1 MLTTPPGTSDVA
13 SASASSIA
21 ASGCVS
27 DATTTTALPPVSA
40 GAIRVTSPSSGGSS
54 GASVAT
60 TPVGSGTVKLKYGPA
75 TGFDEPITC
84 ANLSAQPAYQT
95 TRSTERSTSSRPLQS
110 SANSAVRASNI
121 SAVRYSTWPR
131 LYAVIAAHF
140 GNAARA
146 ARTASR
152 ASLREARATFCPS
165 ASYVRPDSL
174 RGNAPPMNSLYVFLT
189 GSRAITSAAE
199 RLALVQLQIRL
210 EPVPAALAAEAR
222 LLVAAERRG
231 RIEAVVGIRPDHA
244 RAHALSHPE
253 DARSLLRPDAG
264 AEPVR
269 RVVRLLDRL
278 VRRPECQD
286 RQHRAE
292 DLLLR
297 DPVALRDVGEHRR
310 REPVPLLRQP
320 ARGLI
325 DLGALLLAGRDELL
339 DLLEL
344 LLRVDRADVRVLVE
358 RVADAQRREPALQ
371 LVDDRLV
378 DRFLDE
384 QARAGAAH
392 MALVEVDAVDDALDR
407 LVERGVVEDDV
418 RSLAAELERQLLAG
432 PGQLALNRLPDLGRA
447 GERDLVDAAGG
458 HDRGA
463 RAPVAGDDVDDAG
476 RKLGLPQH
484 IAEEQRRER
493 RRLGRLEND
502 RVPGGQCGRDLPREH
517 QQREVPRDDLP
528 RDADRAWTLIRERVL
543 ELVRPAGVVEEVRS
557 RERQVDVSGFL
568 DRLAAVQGLEH
579 RELARAFLEDPR
591 DPEQVLRA
599 FRRRHARPAV
609 VERSAR
615 RRDRLLDLRGRR
627 LADLGERLL
636 GRRADRRVRL
646 RRVDPLAADEMAV
659 ALGKR
664 DDVASLRRRRVRP
677 VLRYERAVACVLE
690 VSQE

>member
-1 MLTTPPGTSDVA
+1 MAWLNLIAPKSYWPIGCRTVFSSRKAAMSHGLCVSGRPRTTRFTLSAAARSKSEDSPSAPVTSRALTSMCDASHGASSERRPVRRFTAPPGTSDVA

-21 ASGCVS
+21 ASGLVS
-27 DATTTTALPPVSA
+27 EATAITAFPPVSA
-40 GAIRVTSPSSGGSS
+40 GSTRDTRPSNGGSS
-54 GASVAT
+54 GASTAT
-60 TPVGSGTVKLKYGPA
+60 TPVGSGTVKLSYAPP
-75 TGFDEPITC
+75 TGFDEPSTG
-84 ANLSAQPAYQT
+84 ASLSAQPAYQT
-95 TRSTERSTSSRPLQS
+95 MRSTLRSTSSRPLHS
-110 SANSAVRASNI
+110 SANSDVRASTI
-121 SAVRYSTWPR
+121 SASRYRTWPR
-131 LYAVIAAHF
+131 LYAVAAPQPSC
-140 GNAARA
+140 AARA

-152 ASLREARATFCPS
+152 TSLRDARATFCPS

-244 RAHALSHPE
+244 RAQALSHPE

-320 ARGLI
+320 AGRLI
-325 DLGALLLAGRDELL
+325 DLGALLLAGGNELP

-344 LLRVDRADVRVLVE
+344 LLRVDRADVGVLVE
-358 RVADAQRREPALQ
+358 WVADAQRRETALE

-392 MALVEVDAVDDALDR
+392 VPLVEVDAVDDALDR

-432 PGQLALNRLPDLGRA
+432 PGQLALNRL
-447 GERDLVDAAGG
+447 
-458 HDRGA
+458 
-463 RAPVAGDDVDDAG
+463 
-476 RKLGLPQH
+476 
-484 IAEEQRRER
+484 
-493 RRLGRLEND
+493 
-502 RVPGGQCGRDLPREH
+502 
-517 QQREVPRDDLP
+517 
-528 RDADRAWTLIRERVL
+528 
-543 ELVRPAGVVEEVRS
+543 
-557 RERQVDVSGFL
+557 
-568 DRLAAVQGLEH
+568 
-579 RELARAFLEDPR
+579 
-591 DPEQVLRA
+591 
-599 FRRRHARPAV
+599 
-609 VERSAR
+609 
-615 RRDRLLDLRGRR
+615 
-627 LADLGERLL
+627 
-636 GRRADRRVRL
+636 
-646 RRVDPLAADEMAV
+646 
-659 ALGKR
+659 
-664 DDVASLRRRRVRP
+664 
-677 VLRYERAVACVLE
+677 
-690 VSQE
+690 